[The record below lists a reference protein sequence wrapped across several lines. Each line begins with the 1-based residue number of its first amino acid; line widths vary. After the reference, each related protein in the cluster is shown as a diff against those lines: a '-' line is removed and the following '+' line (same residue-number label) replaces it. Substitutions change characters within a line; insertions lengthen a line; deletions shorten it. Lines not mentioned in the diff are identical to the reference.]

1 MKQILTLLL
10 LTISLNVSA
19 AAYIK
24 LGDIKGESQ
33 AIEEADKGWTELVK
47 KYPRQQTRAPE
58 RKATGESLEEINL
71 HFPESLSGYV
81 LTEKNE
87 LLHVQKGKIVKRI
100 PEKLRHKQ
108 RAVNDEKPEEKKRE
122 KPETRP
128 TDRSQDR
135 QR

>member
-1 MKQILTLLL
+1 MKWVMTLLL
-10 LTISLNVSA
+10 FSFSLNVSA

-33 AIEEADKGWTELVK
+33 AIEEANKGWAELVK

-58 RKATGESLEEINL
+58 RKATGDSLEEINL

-81 LTEKNE
+81 LTEKDE

-108 RAVNDEKPEEKKRE
+108 RAVNEERLEEKKRE
-122 KPETRP
+122 KPKTRP
-128 TDRSQDR
+128 TERSQDR